1 MANRDWKA
9 IAQYQL
15 TNFFSTEVND
25 PKEELDSLMKLYGS
39 NVYEQFLEDPKCASC
54 GEPATQRCSKCK
66 SEWYCTRE
74 CQLKQWKAHKDVC
87 KMLTEVRA
95 EEDARDQEIK
105 AMNKEKALAA
115 QKKKA
120 PLIQELN

>member
-15 TNFFSTEVND
+15 KNFFNTEVND

-39 NVYEQFLEDPKCASC
+39 NVYEQFMEDPKCASC

-66 SEWYCTRE
+66 SVWYCSRE
-74 CQLKQWKAHKDVC
+74 CQLKDWKAHKEMC
-87 KMLTEVRA
+87 KMLTEVRKD
-95 EEDARDQEIK
+95 EDKREDEIK
-105 AMNKEKALAA
+105 AMNKEKAATA
-115 QKKKA
+115 QKTKKKKG
-120 PLIQELN
+120 PLI